1 MNITKI
7 LVAFF
12 KSALYPSETVVR
24 DRYSGQPG
32 PTHEETA
39 AESENRQ
46 PGQGQLVPVDLPF
59 PGRFYLWQPAC
70 GERDPHPEHEEGM
83 YLVWVIHTARLGA
96 LQVAAFA
103 TARALHAT
111 FFTARETTAEFLR
124 AGLPQLR
131 PVLLELGYSKV
142 LLDVHHHP
150 DIATHRRGEGGYD
163 HYV

>member
-1 MNITKI
+1 VNVTKI
-7 LVAFF
+7 LAAFF
-12 KSALYPSETVVR
+12 RSALHPSETVAR
-24 DRYSGQPG
+24 DRHSGGPG
-32 PTHEETA
+32 PSRDDTGA
-39 AESENRQ
+39 Q
-46 PGQGQLVPVDLPF
+46 LPGREYGHGQLVPLDLPF

-70 GERDPHPEHEEGM
+70 GERDPHPEHEEGV
-83 YLVWVIHTARLGA
+83 YLVWVIHTARLGP

-103 TARALHAT
+103 TARDLHAT

-131 PVLLELGYSKV
+131 PVLLELGYGKV

-150 DIATHRRGEGGYD
+150 EIVTNRHVEGGYD